1 MQPQVE
7 SNETGSKDCVDI
19 DAFMKVLR
27 TGLEELHSTAI
38 SLETALSRV
47 ICHDNAL
54 DASTIQALQSL
65 DYSRQYARD
74 LLAVLQRFGGQLM
87 WEPGTEIPIQDF
99 SDTVDMKG
107 TIAPLTNNL
116 GQTVTKDQDIWF

>member
-1 MQPQVE
+1 MHPQVE

-19 DAFMKVLR
+19 DAFIKVLR

-74 LLAVLQRFGGQLM
+74 LLAVLQRFGGQVM
-87 WEPGTEIPIQDF
+87 WEPGTAIPIQDF

-107 TIAPLTNNL
+107 TIAPLTYNL
-116 GQTVTKDQDIWF
+116 DQTVTKDQDIWF